1 MTKNPIPLTVRG
13 LRAECKSK
21 QEIFL
26 FSSNG
31 IFLYSQTL
39 KVKKKTVTVMT
50 RDFLNTKLGYC
61 ITKPRFIVNPNQIC
75 IFKI

>member
-13 LRAECKSK
+13 LRAEYKSK

-39 KVKKKTVTVMT
+39 KVKKNGNRHDSWLSQYKVGLLHYQTTI
-50 RDFLNTKLGYC
+50 YC
-61 ITKPRFIVNPNQIC
+61 KS
-75 IFKI
+75 